1 MKPNA
6 AMKRSIDVAM
16 YILFL
21 LLMGQCVLR
30 GAVHE
35 WLGISMGILFLVHNA
50 LNYKW
55 YCTLLKGKY
64 SVMRMAQLVVD
75 ALLFLA
81 VLACMISVLLVSQHI
96 FAIGNGNAIEFGRH
110 LHLVATAWA
119 FILMSI
125 HLGLHGS
132 IFVEGVKKIHA
143 DERVR
148 KAIRLICRAVVAAL
162 CAYGLYQFVDRRFW
176 EELFHLIDYQKEYDH
191 SKSLVL
197 YFAESAVLSALFIA
211 ISYYAKKLLLK
222 ANAQRYG
229 RDEKN

>member
-1 MKPNA
+1 
-6 AMKRSIDVAM
+6 
-16 YILFL
+16 
-21 LLMGQCVLR
+21 
-30 GAVHE
+30 
-35 WLGISMGILFLVHNA
+35 
-50 LNYKW
+50 
-55 YCTLLKGKY
+55 
-64 SVMRMAQLVVD
+64 
-75 ALLFLA
+75 
-81 VLACMISVLLVSQHI
+81 MISGLLVSQHI

-162 CAYGLYQFVDRRFW
+162 CAYG
-176 EELFHLIDYQKEYDH
+176 H